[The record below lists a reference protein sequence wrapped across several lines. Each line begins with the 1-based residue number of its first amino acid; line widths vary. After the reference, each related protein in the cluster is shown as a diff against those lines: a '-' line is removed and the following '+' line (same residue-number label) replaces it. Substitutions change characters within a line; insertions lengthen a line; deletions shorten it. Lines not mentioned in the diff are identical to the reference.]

1 MEEQKLDVVK
11 TGFVRKEGDPE
22 VGSMDSTLTTTV
34 PPTPV
39 ELAVPEADNVVSA
52 TDPES
57 ALTPPPFLVFR
68 EGDIVPMRGFNFK
81 FIGYTKPDFKLV
93 FEGQDMTGKALK
105 RKQAQ
110 ARGHRIMQRHIEG
123 TKDILAPK

>member
-1 MEEQKLDVVK
+1 MGDSDIIC
-11 TGFVRKEGDPE
+11 TGFMRKEGDPE
-22 VGSMDSTLTTTV
+22 VGSMGSTLTTTADI
-34 PPTPV
+34 PSAPV
-39 ELAVPEADNVVSA
+39 ELAVSETNDAISA

-68 EGDIVPMRGFNFK
+68 EGDVIPMRGFNFK
-81 FIGYTKPDFKLV
+81 FIGYTKPDFKLI

-110 ARGHRIMQRHIEG
+110 TRGHKIMQRHIEG
-123 TKDILAPK
+123 IKNTSVPK